1 MEKVYLRSLAVDP
14 GANVPRRVA
23 IITGQTQAGAAG
35 NAYVVF
41 ADEAAAQASLAHNM
55 QVVRVHALSA

>member
-1 MEKVYLRSLAVDP
+1 MYLRSLAVDP

-23 IITGQTQAGAAG
+23 IITGQTQARAAG

-41 ADEAAAQASLAHNM
+41 ADEVAAQASLAHNM
-55 QVVRVHALSA
+55 QVVRARIPSAL